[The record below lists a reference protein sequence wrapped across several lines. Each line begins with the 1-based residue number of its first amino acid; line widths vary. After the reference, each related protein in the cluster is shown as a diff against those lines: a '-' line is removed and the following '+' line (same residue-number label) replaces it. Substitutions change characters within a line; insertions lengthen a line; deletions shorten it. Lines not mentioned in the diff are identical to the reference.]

1 MKKHLVLSVLGSDRT
16 GIVRE
21 LSKSIL
27 DAGCNVE
34 DSRMTVLGGEFA
46 LIMLVSGSW
55 NAVAKLESLLP
66 KLEQKLTLTITGKAT
81 EAR

>member
-34 DSRMTVLGGEFA
+34 D
-46 LIMLVSGSW
+46 
-55 NAVAKLESLLP
+55 
-66 KLEQKLTLTITGKAT
+66 
-81 EAR
+81 